1 MGDIMDAQLV
11 VMKSAERSCRPVV
24 WMVLIG
30 LISSLLT
37 VAMTTVGASPA
48 QAASGDFGY
57 ADASLGSFGSSTP
70 TASKPESKLW
80 YAAGSWWA
88 SMAVTTGYHIY
99 RLNRPTNTWTDTGVA
114 LDDRSSTRAD
124 VLWNGTHL
132 FVASHVSASSS
143 TTTSS
148 SSPTRLYRYSLN
160 GAVWTKDSGFPVN
173 IVGNSSETFVIDQ
186 DGAGRLWG
194 TYTLNSAPYVVV
206 SAANADASSV
216 SFTTPFVPGVSGTGA
231 TADDI
236 SSVIS
241 ANGRTTIMWGNQNDD
256 TMRFAYH
263 VDGAVAGDWTGGTA
277 LSGAALADDH
287 INMKAIPGDSQGRIF
302 AVTKTSRN
310 DVSTTATDPLIE
322 LLVYTASSNSWTSRV
337 VATIADFP
345 TRPILSLDPGANQ
358 IHVYYTAPNSS
369 SQVYNGTIYEK
380 TTSLSSPSFA
390 SGRGTPVIRD
400 SANATMNNATTTKQ
414 PLSSTTGEVVLAA
427 TESSPTYWHL
437 DTLGGQLPVTP
448 PVASFTPST
457 TTGTAP
463 LSVTFT
469 DTSTGTP
476 TSWSWDFGDGSPA
489 VTTKN
494 ASHLYAAGTWT
505 VTLTASN
512 AGGPSTATT
521 TIAVTPTPPPAP
533 TASFTA
539 STTSGT
545 APLTVNFTDTS
556 TGTPTS
562 WSWNFGDGATD
573 TTQNPSHLYAAG
585 TWTVT
590 LTATNAGGPSAQA
603 TKTITVN
610 PAAVPPP
617 VASFTG
623 LPTSGTI
630 PLTVAFTD
638 ASTGIP
644 TSWSWNFGDGAT
656 DTTQNPSHTYTA
668 VGIYKVTLIASNA
681 GGPSNEFATTVN
693 ANPAIAWS
701 LRINA
706 GGAAIA
712 GGWTGDLSPTSAYGN
727 ATAAKSWTSSTST
740 TITMTDP
747 SIPVGTPMAMFQ
759 RARADGGAGAAM
771 KWTIPVPQPGQ
782 YLVRL
787 YFAENQ
793 MTAAGKRKFS
803 VAINGTAVLTNFDI
817 FAAAGG
823 QYKGIAR
830 AFTVSATGS
839 IVIAFSQ
846 VKEVQIVQGIE
857 VIKQ

>member
-24 WMVLIG
+24 WMVLLG

-448 PVASFTPST
+448 PVASFTAST

-469 DTSTGTP
+469 DTSTGSP

-512 AGGPSTATT
+512 AGGPS
-521 TIAVTPTPPPAP
+521 
-533 TASFTA
+533 
-539 STTSGT
+539 
-545 APLTVNFTDTS
+545 
-556 TGTPTS
+556 
-562 WSWNFGDGATD
+562 
-573 TTQNPSHLYAAG
+573 
-585 TWTVT
+585 
-590 LTATNAGGPSAQA
+590 AQA

-617 VASFTG
+617 TASFTG

-759 RARADGGAGAAM
+759 KARADGGAGAAM